1 MINIVIAAI
10 FIIAI
15 VGAAYGSYVH
25 FKGNGSCC
33 GGGSSSVA
41 LEKHLDGN
49 IVYKKNVKIQGMV
62 CENCKAHVQNALNEI
77 NGLSATVNLKKAS
90 AKVDAVREIS
100 EDEIRNAVNK
110 AGNYNVVSIE
120 DR

>member
-1 MINIVIAAI
+1 MINIIIAI
-10 FIIAI
+10 LFIAAI
-15 VGAAYGSYVH
+15 VGAVYGSYVH

-41 LEKHLDGN
+41 LEKHLDGE
-49 IVYKKNVKIQGMV
+49 IVYKKNVRIQGMV
-62 CENCKAHVQNALNEI
+62 CDNCKAHVQNALNEI
-77 NGLSATVNLKKAS
+77 NGLSATVNLKKAT
-90 AKVDAVREIS
+90 AKVDAIREVS
-100 EDEIRNAVNK
+100 DDEIRDAVSK